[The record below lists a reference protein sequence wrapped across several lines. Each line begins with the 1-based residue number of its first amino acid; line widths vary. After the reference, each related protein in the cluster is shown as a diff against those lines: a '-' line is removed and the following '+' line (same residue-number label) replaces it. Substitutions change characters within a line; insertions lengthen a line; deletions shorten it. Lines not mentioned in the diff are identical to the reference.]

1 MSDVSI
7 LNPLS
12 TNDHCT
18 VGARVNLKIHKKAA
32 YLRHVWLYKQANFEL
47 FRAGLSDADFDE
59 VFALDHIDDICK
71 AWTEKFLSIAKLFI
85 PIREILVRPNDSP
98 WYCSKLHQMKRKMM
112 RLFRRFKSIKSE
124 ASLESYREARNE
136 YQRALDKAED
146 DYRKSLTDSLADSK
160 NTKGWWHTVKNLLG
174 KGSFS
179 SLPAMEVNNV
189 VISDSKGKAEAFNDF
204 FLSHASID
212 TSNATLPEDSNFEI
226 RLDSIIASE
235 QEVLD

>member
-1 MSDVSI
+1 
-7 LNPLS
+7 
-12 TNDHCT
+12 
-18 VGARVNLKIHKKAA
+18 
-32 YLRHVWLYKQANFEL
+32 
-47 FRAGLSDADFDE
+47 
-59 VFALDHIDDICK
+59 
-71 AWTEKFLSIAKLFI
+71 
-85 PIREILVRPNDSP
+85 
-98 WYCSKLHQMKRKMM
+98 M

-124 ASLESYREARNE
+124 ASLESYGEARNE
-136 YQRALDKAED
+136 YQHALDKAED

-212 TSNATLPEDSNFEI
+212 TSNAKLPEDSNFEI
-226 RLDSIIASE
+226 RLD
-235 QEVLD
+235 